1 MLRPTSDA
9 ASDALAR
16 LLATA
21 TVALDTDRREAKS
34 CIQRV
39 AALLGIELNSG
50 ADRAA
55 GQSRL
60 RGGLAPWQARCIRSY
75 IEDKLSST
83 IRTTHLA
90 GVAQLS
96 TSHFC
101 RAFRQ
106 TFGETP
112 FAYIM
117 GRRIRR
123 AQDLM
128 LTSRAPLSQVAL
140 ECGMYDQAH
149 FCRVFRRIVGINPN
163 AWRRQIS
170 VRPAPNSSVG
180 AIYSDI
186 DSILETQAQ

>member
-1 MLRPTSDA
+1 MLSSISDA
-9 ASDALAR
+9 SNDALAT

-21 TVALDTDRREAKS
+21 TVVLDTDRHAAKR

-50 ADRAA
+50 ADWAA
-55 GQSRL
+55 GHSYLQ
-60 RGGLAPWQARCIRSY
+60 GGLAPWQAKCIRSY
-75 IEDKLSST
+75 VEDKLGSS
-83 IRTTHLA
+83 IRTTDLA
-90 GVAQLS
+90 GVVQLS

-117 GRRIRR
+117 ERRIRR

-128 LTSRAPLSQVAL
+128 LTSRIPLSQVAL
-140 ECGMYDQAH
+140 ECGMFDQAH

-170 VRPAPNSSVG
+170 VRPAPNNSVG
-180 AIYSDI
+180 GPIPVR
-186 DSILETQAQ
+186 TVR

>member
-1 MLRPTSDA
+1 MLSSLSDV
-9 ASDALAR
+9 SNDALAH

-21 TVALDTDRREAKS
+21 TVALDTDRHAAKS

-50 ADRAA
+50 AETAA
-55 GQSRL
+55 GYSCL
-60 RGGLAPWQARCIRSY
+60 HGGLAPWQARCIRSY
-75 IEDKLSST
+75 VEDRLGSS
-83 IRTTHLA
+83 IRTTDLA
-90 GVAQLS
+90 GVVQLS

-117 GRRIRR
+117 ERRIRR

-140 ECGMYDQAH
+140 ECGMCDQAH

-170 VRPAPNSSVG
+170 VNSVPNSSVS
-180 AIYSDI
+180 APIRV
-186 DSILETQAQ
+186 

>member
-1 MLRPTSDA
+1 MLSSISDA
-9 ASDALAR
+9 SNDALAT

-21 TVALDTDRREAKS
+21 TVALDTDRHAAKR

-50 ADRAA
+50 ADWAA
-55 GQSRL
+55 GHSYLQ
-60 RGGLAPWQARCIRSY
+60 GGLAPWQAKRIRSY
-75 IEDKLSST
+75 VEDKLGSS
-83 IRTTHLA
+83 IRTTDLA
-90 GVAQLS
+90 GVVQLS

-117 GRRIRR
+117 ERRIRR
-123 AQDLM
+123 AQHLM
-128 LTSRAPLSQVAL
+128 LTSRVPLSQVAL
-140 ECGMYDQAH
+140 ECGMFDQAH

-180 AIYSDI
+180 G
-186 DSILETQAQ
+186 SIPVRTVR